1 LNVLRRLRCTASV
14 VLVFALLPRAV
25 SLVDAQP
32 AAKALKTPRI
42 GLLSTGTDP
51 SHPLPPHWLAFFDG
65 MRVLGWVD
73 GKNIVVERRFA
84 AGKSERVPGFATELV
99 QLGVDVIVATGLREN
114 EAVRRA
120 TTTIPVVMVVVE
132 DPVESGFVRS
142 LARPGGNFTGVTFST
157 SGVGEKYV
165 ELLKEAVPSLTRA
178 GILAS
183 RQQRPAFLKEMQ
195 GAARALGVV
204 LSPPILVAE
213 LGELEPAFARTVR
226 DGVGA
231 LIFPPDAFTVL
242 HRQAIVALAAKYRLP
257 AMYAFGEHVEAGGLM
272 AYGPSFPGRFR
283 QAATFVDKILK
294 GAKPADLPVEQP
306 TKFELVVNLRTAKA
320 LGLTI
325 PPSLRVRADQV
336 IE

>member
-1 LNVLRRLRCTASV
+1 MLGRWGWSASV
-14 VLVFALLPRAV
+14 VLAFALLPWAV

-51 SHPLPPHWLAFFDG
+51 SHPLPPQWLAFFDG
-65 MRVLGWVD
+65 MRALGWVD
-73 GKNIVVERRFA
+73 GKNIVTERRFA
-84 AGKSERVPGFATELV
+84 AGKSERVPGFATELA

-157 SGVGEKYV
+157 SGVSEKYV

-183 RQQRPAFLKEMQ
+183 RQQ
-195 GAARALGVV
+195 
-204 LSPPILVAE
+204 
-213 LGELEPAFARTVR
+213 
-226 DGVGA
+226 
-231 LIFPPDAFTVL
+231 
-242 HRQAIVALAAKYRLP
+242 
-257 AMYAFGEHVEAGGLM
+257 
-272 AYGPSFPGRFR
+272 
-283 QAATFVDKILK
+283 
-294 GAKPADLPVEQP
+294 
-306 TKFELVVNLRTAKA
+306 
-320 LGLTI
+320 
-325 PPSLRVRADQV
+325 
-336 IE
+336 